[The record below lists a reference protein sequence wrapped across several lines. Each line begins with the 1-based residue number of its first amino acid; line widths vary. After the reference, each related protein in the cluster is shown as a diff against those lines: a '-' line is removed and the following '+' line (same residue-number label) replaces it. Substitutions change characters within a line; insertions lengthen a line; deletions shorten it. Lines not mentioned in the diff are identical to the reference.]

1 MMLVASTRVVVRV
14 FVQMFNMGCGSHGV
28 CIGRTSFKVESAFV
42 RRGCLGFIGL
52 TVLVIAA
59 FLYLGQLSSQ
69 TGNHKR
75 FHRRAGLSGAHL
87 DAVMNQIVERP
98 LTDAVAAN
106 NENVNAPFAQPA
118 GKRTRLMRRRFD
130 NFCANNYTA
139 LSVRFDQCE
148 MLGFPKMAE
157 EAAINNWNGNFQE
170 HGFSITGLLWLTK
183 FLPVARASNSSNSR
197 RDNSPTN
204 W

>member
-1 MMLVASTRVVVRV
+1 MLVATTPAVVGVLVQV
-14 FVQMFNMGCGSHGV
+14 FNVGCGSHGV

-42 RRGCLGFIGL
+42 RRGCLESIGL
-52 TVLVIAA
+52 IVLVIAA
-59 FLYLGQLSSQ
+59 LLYLGQLSSQ
-69 TGNHKR
+69 TGDHKR
-75 FHRRAGLSGAHL
+75 FDWRAGSSGAHL
-87 DAVMNQIVERP
+87 DPVMNQIVERP
-98 LTDAVAAN
+98 LTDAIAAN
-106 NENVNAPFAQPA
+106 NENVNALFTQPA
-118 GKRTRLMRRRFD
+118 GKRTRFMRRRFD
-130 NFCANNYTA
+130 NLCANNYTA